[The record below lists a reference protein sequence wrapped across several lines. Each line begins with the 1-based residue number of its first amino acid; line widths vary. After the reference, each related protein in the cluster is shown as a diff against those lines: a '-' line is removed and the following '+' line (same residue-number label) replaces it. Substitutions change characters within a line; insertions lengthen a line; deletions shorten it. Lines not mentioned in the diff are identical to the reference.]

1 MILVFA
7 LLMSTGAHAQSL
19 SVTNGQIVSIPDG
32 DTLCIQTDANEFKK
46 VRLHGIDAPENDQ
59 EDGEWAGAILREF
72 ALNTKVKVVSG
83 PLDPYG
89 RLLGTAEVN
98 SSVTDECSNNKNG
111 ATELNE
117 YMLCKGA
124 AWYYKRFENTYSAEE
139 KTRWINAYNKANAAS
154 IGIWKQD
161 KSALTPPW
169 NWRKDHQ
176 PSPVPCP

>member
-1 MILVFA
+1 MFLVFT
-7 LLMSTGAHAQSL
+7 LLLSTAVHAGGL

-32 DTLCIQTDANEFKK
+32 DTLCIQTETNEYKK

-59 EDGEWAGAILREF
+59 DDGEWAGSILREF

-89 RLLGTAEVN
+89 RLLGTAEVI
-98 SSVTDECSNNKNG
+98 STVSDECSNNKMG

-124 AWYYKRFENTYSAEE
+124 AWYYKRFENTYSSEE
-139 KTRWINAYNKANAAS
+139 KTRWIKAFNKAKNAS
-154 IGIWKQD
+154 VGIWKQ
-161 KSALTPPW
+161 AAGLTPPW
-169 NWRKDHQ
+169 NWRKDHE
-176 PSPVPCP
+176 PTPVPCP